1 MKKQEKKPRKTSF
14 FLKIIF
20 FSGLSFFLLLNLYF
34 SQKFSFLIV
43 SLANNPNKNE
53 AILFLKKI
61 KNTKFFPLMLNY
73 FQSIYGKDIE
83 NEVFFEEN
91 QRKEEIKKL
100 KLILEKNPKA
110 RDLLLKLAV
119 LYFEDNNFSQAKFYY
134 QKAKEIDPAVKIEE
148 LERL

>member
-1 MKKQEKKPRKTSF
+1 
-14 FLKIIF
+14 
-20 FSGLSFFLLLNLYF
+20 
-34 SQKFSFLIV
+34 
-43 SLANNPNKNE
+43 
-53 AILFLKKI
+53 
-61 KNTKFFPLMLNY
+61 MLNY